1 MNKNEKYFWSIKSIE
16 DYLNARKDGFPKEYY
31 STSDEMPGSNLLH
44 QAARTCNLELI
55 SYLIDKEGFEIN
67 KIDRLCTTPLGYIIN
82 DDTSPFSTIN
92 GGCEDSSKILEA
104 INLLRNNYQATCH
117 YKNGIY
123 NEEYIEE
130 FLLEFQDR
138 VMDID
143 DFLSDDELEDYF
155 WKINSVEDYL
165 NARKDGFPLY
175 YYSTSEEMPGATLL
189 HQAARI
195 CNLELISYLIDKE
208 NFDVNEL
215 DSDNCTPLGYI
226 LNQEQLY
233 ELKDNHFGN
242 PVSTVNGGCDDA
254 GQIINAIRLLHKNYN
269 ADCIYLEE
277 EFEEEF
283 IENYITELQKWV
295 S

>member
-16 DYLNARKDGFPKEYY
+16 DYLNARNDGFPKEYN
-31 STSDEMPGSNLLH
+31 STSDKMPGANLLH

-67 KIDRLCTTPLGYIIN
+67 KIDRFCNTPLGYIIN

-104 INLLRNNYQATCH
+104 INLLRNNYQAECH
-117 YKNGIY
+117 YKGGIY

-130 FLLEFQDR
+130 FLSEFQNR
-138 VMDID
+138 DID
-143 DFLSDDELEDYF
+143 LDDFQSDDELEDYF

-165 NARKDGFPLY
+165 NAKMDGFQLY

-189 HQAARI
+189 HQAARK
-195 CNLELISYLIDKE
+195 CNLELISYLIEKE
-208 NFDVNEL
+208 GFDVNEL

-226 LNQEQLY
+226 LNEEQLY
-233 ELKDNHFGN
+233 ELKDNNFGN
-242 PVSTVNGGCDDA
+242 PVSTVNGGCEDA
-254 GQIINAIRLLHKNYN
+254 AQIIKAIRLLRNKYY
-269 ADCIYLEE
+269 ADCIYLDE

-283 IENYITELQKWV
+283 IENFITELQKWV
-295 S
+295 